1 MKFDNPIFFLLAGS
15 TLVGIGIWIG
25 RTEFLNK
32 AVRDALKEIK
42 QTLAGLKKN
51 TDKILDKIKSGTI
64 EGESPYRLN
73 DKGLSVSN
81 SIDAK
86 QWAKRKSQEL
96 VPSIKGKQPF
106 EIYEFCK
113 NFVRYEFNPNDA
125 FVQKMKMCAYENA
138 ITVSEVED
146 VLIIE
151 LRDAI
156 INILPD

>member
-32 AVRDALKEIK
+32 AVRDALEEIK
-42 QTLAGLKKN
+42 QILVGLKEN
-51 TDKILDKIKSGTI
+51 TDKILDKISSGTI

-86 QWAKRKSQEL
+86 QWAKGKAQEL
-96 VPSIKGKQPF
+96 VPRISGKQPF
-106 EIYEFCK
+106 EIYESCK
-113 NFVRYEFNPNDA
+113 DFVRYEFEPNDA
-125 FVQKMKMCAYENA
+125 FLKKMKKCAYENA
-138 ITVSEVED
+138 ISVSEVED

-156 INILPD
+156 ISILPD